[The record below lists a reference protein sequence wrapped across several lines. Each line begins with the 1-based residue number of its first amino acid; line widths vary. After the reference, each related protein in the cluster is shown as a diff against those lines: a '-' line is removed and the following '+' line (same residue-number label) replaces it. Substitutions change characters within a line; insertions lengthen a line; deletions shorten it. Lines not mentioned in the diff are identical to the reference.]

1 MKCLYNI
8 YCIHKLLSEYT
19 EYTKILLSICI
30 SGIRLYKSVLTTY
43 IANTLEYTYVFNIQR
58 INEVYSYSRI
68 HLNTPEYTPNTPPT
82 LNKWS

>member
-19 EYTKILLSICI
+19 EYTKIHLTNSIPVI
-30 SGIRLYKSVLTTY
+30 KVYKSVLIIY
-43 IANTLEYTYVFNIQR
+43 IANTPVYTYVF
-58 INEVYSYSRI
+58 INQCINKVYAYSRI